1 MIVEAYRQSV
11 MRCDMLNGLLGQLFL
26 FAVKRDISPIYKMNL
41 WDWVTVLYS
50 VVKLVLNPEDTQDT
64 HKDDKSK
71 FLKLFERISN
81 FFQ

>member
-1 MIVEAYRQSV
+1 
-11 MRCDMLNGLLGQLFL
+11 
-26 FAVKRDISPIYKMNL
+26 MNL

-71 FLKLFERISN
+71 FLILFEQIFS
-81 FFQ
+81 FFEDRGSKKR